1 MLTIRPLLDAKQTFR
16 VGMSAIPR
24 KVDVVFFCYPLVII
38 CSLIVAR
45 SCSSEVL
52 LPFVSPHCG
61 TATSEKVAI
70 LMDFSNGGGRSKCPP
85 NVHPM
90 TTVYRPMPTLVDSLG
105 ITQGIV

>member
-1 MLTIRPLLDAKQTFR
+1 
-16 VGMSAIPR
+16 MSAIPR
-24 KVDVVFFCYPLVII
+24 KADVVFFCYPLVII
-38 CSLIVAR
+38 CPLN
-45 SCSSEVL
+45 SSEVL

-70 LMDFSNGGGRSKCPP
+70 LMDFSNGDGRSKYPP

-90 TTVYRPMPTLVDSLG
+90 TTVCRPMSTLVNPLG

>member
-16 VGMSAIPR
+16 VGMSALPR
-24 KVDVVFFCYPLVII
+24 KAGVVFFCYPLVII
-38 CSLIVAR
+38 CPLIVA
-45 SCSSEVL
+45 EVL

-90 TTVYRPMPTLVDSLG
+90 TTVYRLMPTLVDSLG
-105 ITQGIV
+105 IAQGIV